1 MTINLNN
8 LFIVQDK
15 YELSKGKI
23 LLKGILLN
31 ISALIAVLPILFL
44 VNLLAARL
52 GITVDDSSAN
62 IMVTNL
68 MKNHSLLMLFIV
80 AMQGPLREEATFR
93 LWQSMKKLHI
103 TICLFFISLFLL
115 NLIKTN
121 DTYGIN
127 IILISTKIL
136 ISLIIATVFHISV
149 KESQC
154 ILIRRNKRLM
164 KTLLLL
170 SCFLFAVMHFENYD
184 VTYQNVLFV
193 LLKCSPQ
200 FLGAIIL
207 TYLRL
212 NLGFWYAVFW
222 HCTTNFMLA
231 ASLHYL

>member
-1 MTINLNN
+1 MIINLNN

-15 YELSKGKI
+15 YKLSKGKI
-23 LLKGILLN
+23 LLKSILLQ

-44 VNLLAARL
+44 ANLLSSYL
-52 GITVDDSSAN
+52 GITVHDSSAN
-62 IMVTNL
+62 MMVTNL
-68 MKNHSLLMLFIV
+68 MHNHSALMFFIL

-93 LWQSMKKLHI
+93 LWQSMKKLHV

-115 NLIKTN
+115 NLI
-121 DTYGIN
+121 GIN
-127 IILISTKIL
+127 NTHNIKIILAASKIS
-136 ISLIIATVFHISV
+136 ISLLIAIVFYISV

-154 ILIRRNKRLM
+154 ILIRRNKKLM

-170 SCFLFAVMHFENYD
+170 SCFLFVIMHFQNYD
-184 VTYQNVLFV
+184 VTCQNFLFV

-200 FLGAIIL
+200 FLAAIIL

-222 HCTTNFMLA
+222 HGGTNFMIAL
-231 ASLHYL
+231 LLYYL

>member
-1 MTINLNN
+1 MIINLNN

-15 YELSKGKI
+15 YKLSKGKI
-23 LLKGILLN
+23 LLKGLVFEIL
-31 ISALIAVLPILFL
+31 ALIAVLPILFL
-44 VNLLAARL
+44 GDLLAAHF
-52 GITVDDSSAN
+52 GIIVNDSSAKM
-62 IMVTNL
+62 MVTNL
-68 MKNHSLLMLFIV
+68 MKNHSALMLFIV

-115 NLIKTN
+115 NLIGIN
-121 DTYGIN
+121 DTHNIS

-136 ISLIIATVFHISV
+136 ISLLIAIVFYISV

-154 ILIRRNKRLM
+154 ILIRRKQKLM
-164 KTLLLL
+164 KALLLL
-170 SCFLFAVMHFENYD
+170 SCFLFAVMHFQNYD
-184 VTYQNVLFV
+184 VTCQNFLFV

-222 HCTTNFMLA
+222 HCSTNFMLA
-231 ASLHYL
+231 LSLHYL